1 MKKKSISRE
10 VTSKI
15 LTVII
20 TIFVIFSVG
29 VSAMIGN
36 LSLSSQKNDLQL
48 QSQAASYQLETFFKK
63 YTTIVEQMAIN
74 PDIREIM
81 DTTKKGDDIRSFSI
95 YNNVFSELKQTQ
107 ATDSTNILAAWI
119 GDIDASILA
128 QSDGFVSDSS
138 FDITQRQSLQ
148 KPTLTQAQAN

>member
-29 VSAMIGN
+29 VSAMIGH

-63 YTTIVEQMAIN
+63 YTTIV
-74 PDIREIM
+74 
-81 DTTKKGDDIRSFSI
+81 
-95 YNNVFSELKQTQ
+95 
-107 ATDSTNILAAWI
+107 
-119 GDIDASILA
+119 
-128 QSDGFVSDSS
+128 
-138 FDITQRQSLQ
+138 
-148 KPTLTQAQAN
+148 